1 MPTQRHT
8 FYALFLLLLAATCL
22 PACSPKTTT
31 AALPV
36 TAPAS
41 FSDSGTETLPAD
53 WWTSFGD
60 TALNRVM
67 DTAMT
72 NNFNLVVAWERLRAA
87 RAVVKRESSSLFPD
101 LQANIQSGVSFP
113 QPDFVGGENVR
124 LGLQSRYEVD
134 LWGRIHSLVDAQRF
148 RRRASAADYQAAAI
162 SLSAE
167 VARVWYQ
174 LAEARA
180 QLAIIEGQLETNNK
194 ILQLIRRRLGTGQ
207 VRGVDVLRQEQ
218 LIASTQ
224 EQRTYVAADVR
235 LLENQ
240 LSLLLGD
247 RPQNGLPA
255 TPDSLIAPPPL
266 PSTGIPLELVRQRP
280 DLQRAFYEVQA
291 ADEELAAA
299 ISNKYPR
306 LSLSA
311 STSLRANNVQEVLDS
326 WAYSL
331 AGNIA
336 APLLNA
342 GQLRAEV
349 SRSEAVRQQ
358 RLYEYGQATLI
369 AFREVED
376 ALIQEQNQAQ
386 AIAALEEQFR
396 LADQAYEQ
404 LRVQYFNGTS
414 NYLDVLTALNQL
426 QQLRRDL
433 LSARYLLLDYRIALC
448 RALAAAPDATPIDR
462 NRTQ

>member
-1 MPTQRHT
+1 MPIQRHII
-8 FYALFLLLLAATCL
+8 YAIYLLLLITACL

-31 AALPV
+31 AELPV
-36 TAPAS
+36 ETPAA
-41 FSDSGTETLPAD
+41 FSESGTAALPAD

-60 TALNRVM
+60 TALNRVI
-67 DTAMT
+67 DTALT

-87 RAVVKRESSSLFPD
+87 KAVVKRASSSLFPD
-101 LQANIQSGVSFP
+101 LQANVQSGVNFP

-167 VARVWYQ
+167 VARLWYQ
-174 LAEARA
+174 LAEARG
-180 QLAIIEGQLETNNK
+180 QLTIVEGQLETNNK
-194 ILQLIRRRLGTGQ
+194 ILQLIRQRLGTGQ

-218 LIASTQ
+218 LIAGNR
-224 EQRTYVAADVR
+224 EQRTYVLANIQ

-240 LSLLLGD
+240 LSLLLGG
-247 RPQNGLPA
+247 RPQDALPA

-266 PSTGIPLELVRQRP
+266 PNTGIPLDLVRQRP
-280 DLQRAFYEVQA
+280 DLQRAFYQVQA

-311 STSLRANNVQEVLDS
+311 STSLRANNIQEVLDS

-349 SRSEAVRQQ
+349 DRNEAVRQQ

-386 AIAALEEQFR
+386 AIAALEDQLR
-396 LADQAYEQ
+396 LANQSYEQ

-414 NYLDVLTALNQL
+414 NYLDVLTALNQM

-448 RALAAAPDATPIDR
+448 RALASAPDATPKDS